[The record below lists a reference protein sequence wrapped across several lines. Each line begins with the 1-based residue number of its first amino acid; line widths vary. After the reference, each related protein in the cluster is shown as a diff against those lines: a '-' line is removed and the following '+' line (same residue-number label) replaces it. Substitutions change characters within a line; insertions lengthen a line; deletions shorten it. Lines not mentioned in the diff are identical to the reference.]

1 MKRLKLAST
10 SANQVH
16 ELLRHGSGFGSIKS
30 LLISNADDTSGA
42 DFNFS
47 LFIQTPSLEGKAAE
61 TFYILRHTVLPSGAA
76 ILLDDPGV
84 ISFDNEKYGL
94 YLSMAASGAQFDVT
108 IR

>member
-1 MKRLKLAST
+1 MKRLKLVSAS
-10 SANQVH
+10 AGQAH
-16 ELLRHGSGFGSIKS
+16 ELLKPNSGYGSIKS

-42 DFNFS
+42 DWNFS
-47 LFIQTPSLEGKAAE
+47 LFIQTPSVDGKAAE

-94 YLSMAASGAQFDVT
+94 YLSMAAATAQLDVT